1 MPTLTGEKI
10 SSASYALLRAAGGS
24 EGHAKIVA
32 DHIADA
38 NLVGHDSHGL
48 IRIPQYLDEIKAGR
62 LDPAR
67 EPEVVRESAGT
78 AQVDGNTTFGQ
89 VAATFATRIAMEK
102 ARQCGISL
110 VTMANQGHTG
120 RIGAYPEI
128 VSKEGMAGI
137 MCTGLGRGRTSRVAP
152 FGGRLGRLGT
162 NPISMSFPYSD
173 EAQIVMDFATSMAAE
188 GKVRVSRA
196 RGELL
201 PDEWLLSPEG
211 KPSRE
216 PNDLY
221 NGGAILPMGGVQGG
235 HKGYGLSFM
244 IALLGGMTAELACD
258 DLGQS
263 SFRNG
268 SSLIVINLPQLAP
281 IEEVREQVE
290 DWVQYVKDTPPMQGH
305 KGVLY
310 PGEIEANV
318 RRKRSA
324 EGVPVEDST
333 WDEIAALM
341 KEYGLEEVWSASPD
355 GGNRDS

>member
-1 MPTLTGEKI
+1 MPTLTGENI
-10 SSASYALLRAAGGS
+10 SSASYALLRAAGAS

-38 NLVGHDSHGL
+38 NLAGHDSHGL
-48 IRIPQYLDEIKAGR
+48 IRITQYIDEIKAGR
-62 LDPAR
+62 LDPTR
-67 EPEVVRESAGT
+67 QPEVVQESAGT

-89 VAATFATRIAMEK
+89 VTATFSTHIAMEK
-102 ARQCGISL
+102 ARDCGISL
-110 VTMANQGHTG
+110 VTMANQGHVG
-120 RIGAYPEI
+120 RIGAYSEMAA
-128 VSKEGMAGI
+128 KEGMAAI

-162 NPISMSFPYSD
+162 NPISMSFPYTD

-196 RGELL
+196 REELL

-211 KPSRE
+211 APSRD
-216 PNDLY
+216 PNVLY

-244 IALLGGMTAELACD
+244 IALLGGMTAELACED
-258 DLGQS
+258 PGQS
-263 SFRNG
+263 SFRSG
-268 SSLIVINLPQLAP
+268 SSLIVINLAQLAP
-281 IEEVREQVE
+281 LAEVKEQVA

-305 KGVLY
+305 TGVLY

-318 RRKRSA
+318 RRKRLA
-324 EGVPVEDST
+324 EGAPVEDDT
-333 WDEIAALM
+333 WDQITGLM
-341 KEYGLEEVWSASPD
+341 KEYGLEQVVSSA
-355 GGNRDS
+355 